1 MVQLS
6 LAHCHSLLFQIKKKN
21 GVLSVLQIKRGKN
34 VSFAWGNWKYPK
46 HGAMW
51 KGKVYKGLD
60 GEGWPPEGC
69 GWSLRNQGA
78 WGRQTAV
85 NLKAILICF
94 FLYSFSWGC
103 FWYRDAYMSKDI
115 QNAPFCILRDLRKE
129 IRSAEFTTLKNCYM
143 NFEIFWQHRWLNIEI
158 TFQKT

>member
-94 FLYSFSWGC
+94 STV
-103 FWYRDAYMSKDI
+103 
-115 QNAPFCILRDLRKE
+115 
-129 IRSAEFTTLKNCYM
+129 SAGVVSDTEMLIWARTYKMPPSVF
-143 NFEIFWQHRWLNIEI
+143 
-158 TFQKT
+158 